1 MRGEERPWGH
11 WDGAPRASGA
21 PAAGGEVLAARYA
34 APGGGAAPPAGHVSA
49 ARRPRFR
56 HRPAA
61 EPAAHRRPWDPP
73 APRAS
78 TSAAEEEAPAPGPG
92 DRSYRDWAGGLPA
105 DVLVAIA
112 TKLATE
118 REEAYEAALE
128 DLEYS
133 KRGIREA
140 MQIRAEDGHCLFP
153 FAMVCKQWH
162 RAQVRVGR
170 RMCTRVEQDIVVPG
184 RVELVKWALAE
195 GCPREGAGQ
204 AFNMVACAAK
214 HGHLELVRWLVR
226 ERGFALDVQLMNGAT
241 FSGNLELVRWLR
253 RERCPWNGAVL
264 YEAARAANLEL
275 LQWLC
280 GEQGCEMD
288 ETVMQWAVRSG
299 NLKVVQWLRGEGC
312 PWDSTDRHTW
322 IAVWASNRLEEAAVA

>member
-1 MRGEERPWGH
+1 MRGEERPWGN
-11 WDGAPRASGA
+11 WDGAPRA
-21 PAAGGEVLAARYA
+21 P
-34 APGGGAAPPAGHVSA
+34 AAPPGGFVPA
-49 ARRPRFR
+49 AWRPPFR
-56 HRPAA
+56 HHPAV
-61 EPAAHRRPWDPP
+61 R
-73 APRAS
+73 
-78 TSAAEEEAPAPGPG
+78 PG

-118 REEAYEAALE
+118 REDAYEAALE

-140 MQIRAEDGHCLFP
+140 MQKRAEDGHCLFP
-153 FAMVCKQWH
+153 FAMVCKQWWK
-162 RAQVRVGR
+162 AQVRVGR
-170 RMCTRVEQDIVVPG
+170 RMCTRVEQDVIVPG

-195 GCPREGAGQ
+195 GCPREGGGQ
-204 AFNMVACAAK
+204 ACNLAACAAK

-226 ERGFALDVQLMNGAT
+226 ERGFALDVHLMNGAT

-288 ETVMQWAVRSG
+288 ETVMQWAARSG
-299 NLKVVQWLRGEGC
+299 NMKVVQWLRGKGC
-312 PWDSTDRHTW
+312 PWDCTDRHTW
-322 IAVWASNRLEEAAVA
+322 IAVWASKRLEEAVA